1 MVRWYDHVLSMLALI
16 FVVNVV
22 VWGFLVATWWGHV
35 LAGLLSFMVW
45 EAWDKHYTAF
55 RIRQERRI
63 RIKNM
68 GL

>member
-16 FVVNVV
+16 FIVNVV
-22 VWGFLVATWWGHV
+22 VWGFLVATWWGPV

-45 EAWDKHYTAF
+45 EAWDKPYTAF
-55 RIRQERRI
+55 RIKQERRNRI
-63 RIKNM
+63 RDM